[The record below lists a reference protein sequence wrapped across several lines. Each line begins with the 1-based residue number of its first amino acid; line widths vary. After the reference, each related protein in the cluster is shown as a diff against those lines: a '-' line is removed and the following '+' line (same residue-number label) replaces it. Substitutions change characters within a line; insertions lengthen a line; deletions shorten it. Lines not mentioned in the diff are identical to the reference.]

1 MKREY
6 QEVMNMVRMP
16 KDCEARILAALE
28 QNRRKLP
35 RRAGRVLLAA
45 AVVFATLTSAVALSP
60 QLREYIFGAAG
71 PFAPYVRSAESGVV
85 RSDGYELRVDSVIA
99 DHYLI
104 VGYLEIKDLE
114 GSRLRED
121 MDIWAYFDQTAPE
134 DTNISSSVFGGK
146 IIHCAEDGRSA
157 LAAVMEWGGQSV
169 GDPDMTLRI
178 IKPMDCEVP
187 VTLEYVPIQ
196 TVDLSGLDTGGLLP
210 PLDRL
215 ELSPLS
221 VNLVTVFKED
231 AVFENTRDHGKLRG
245 ELTVYFADGSRRSS
259 VRDSLNGSFSLAVGS
274 WSFMDPYNL
283 TQPEEAEPLDVE
295 HITGISCQ
303 DWYIPIDHGQAGPIR
318 QAQT

>member
-28 QNRRKLP
+28 QNRKKLP

-104 VGYLEIKDLE
+104 VSYLEIKDLD

-121 MDIWAYFDQTAPE
+121 MDIWALFDQTAPE
-134 DTNISSSVFGGK
+134 DTNVSFSVLGGNV
-146 IIHCAEDGRSA
+146 IRCAEDGRSA
-157 LAAVMEWGGQSV
+157 LAAVMNWGGQSV

-178 IKPMDCEVP
+178 IEPMDCEVP
-187 VTLEYVPIQ
+187 VTLEYVSIR

-221 VNLVTVFKED
+221 VNLVTAFKED
-231 AVFENTRDHGKLRG
+231 ADFENTRDHDKLRG
-245 ELTVYFADGSRRSS
+245 ELTVHFADGSRRLS
-259 VRDSLNGSFSLAVGS
+259 VRDSLHGSFSLAVGI
-274 WSFMDPYNL
+274 WSFMDPYDL
-283 TQPEEAEPLDVE
+283 VQTEDLEPLDVE

>member
-45 AVVFATLTSAVALSP
+45 AVVLATLTSAVALSP

-104 VGYLEIKDLE
+104 VGYLEIKDLD

-121 MDIWAYFDQTAPE
+121 MDIWAHFDQTAPE

-178 IKPMDCEVP
+178 IKPMDCEIP

-221 VNLVTVFKED
+221 VNLVTAFKED
-231 AVFENTRDHGKLRG
+231 AGFENTRDQDKLRG
-245 ELTVYFADGSRRSS
+245 ELTVHFADGSRRSS
-259 VRDSLNGSFSLAVGS
+259 VQDSLNGSFSLAVGS

-283 TQPEEAEPLDVE
+283 VQAEDLEPLDVE
-295 HITGISCQ
+295 HITGVSCQ
-303 DWYIPIDHGQAGPIR
+303 DWYIPIDHGRAGPI
-318 QAQT
+318 QPMQP